1 MLQKCKKDEI
11 LTKIDILERKIQF
24 LEDKI
29 NNMENEMHNN
39 MLVAGQNDNKK
50 YYTTGDKI
58 RIRGTFGECHEDP
71 LKYDGIIF

>member
-39 MLVAGQNDNKK
+39 MLVTGQNGNKL
-50 YYTTGDKI
+50 YYANSEYHG
-58 RIRGTFGECHEDP
+58 DP